1 MGKKLLLEK
10 LSFKELSDGIY
21 MWWVITWL
29 DTSDLITYDLYQPA

>member
-1 MGKKLLLEK
+1 MGKELLLEK

-29 DTSDLITYDLYQPA
+29 DTSDPHHYL